1 MVCNTL
7 KKSRPTSFSIAQI
20 GFYASVGV
28 LFNNFYSSD
37 VVAIALKP
45 AMGVS
50 VIRVSVI
57 KAFVYL

>member
-1 MVCNTL
+1 MPL
-7 KKSRPTSFSIAQI
+7 WGYYLI
-20 GFYASVGV
+20 FYGA
-28 LFNNFYSSD
+28 D
-37 VVAIALKP
+37 VVAMALKP